1 MNIASWRGE
10 IITSLLEPFA
20 LEEPIKRGGNLNHE
34 EFSGA
39 AVAANNKAPIRSK
52 VIIHVMELKMMIVLM
67 MMMMKRRPGDP
78 EENEKENV
86 G

>member
-10 IITSLLEPFA
+10 IITSLLEPVA

-52 VIIHVMELKMMIVLM
+52 VIIHVMELKMM
-67 MMMMKRRPGDP
+67 MKRRPGDP